1 MKSNEHNIK
10 LKNLEKGLQI
20 KSGELEEKRLYK
32 SSQKSM
38 KQKTKTWKI
47 KGKNWF
53 FENTEKFDKLLVWL
67 NNNIMK
73 EKDITNQRYK
83 KEKKSEIPLD
93 KFFKKYIGY

>member
-10 LKNLEKGLQI
+10 LTNLEKGLQI

-38 KQKTKTWKI
+38 KQKTKTTGKI

-53 FENTEKFDKLLVWL
+53 FENTEKLDKLLVRL

-83 KEKKSEIPLD
+83 KEKESAIL
-93 KFFKKYIGY
+93 